1 METLV
6 ASKKRESDP
15 DESMEEKRC
24 KKQRGGSDTVQ
35 FLKEHT
41 EMEFQFKREELEAK
55 KTEQSVLIEQQME
68 TMFIETQKQQ
78 AQLMATLVQ
87 KMSGH
92 K

>member
-6 ASKKRESDP
+6 APKKRKSDP
-15 DESMEEKRC
+15 DESVEEKRC
-24 KKQRGGSDTVQ
+24 KKRRVGSDTVQ
-35 FLKEHT
+35 FLKEDT

-55 KTEQSVLIEQQME
+55 KTDQSLLIEQQME
-68 TMFIETQKQQ
+68 TMFMETQKQQ
-78 AQLMATLVQ
+78 TQLMATLVQ